1 MSAARDLL
9 ARSGQTGKFAL
20 GFVLVLV
27 GGTVVFIAGL
37 LIGRASSAQYAL
49 LTLLGVAIGLGGFMY
64 LCVAIRC
71 PDCGAKWI
79 WLMASKRRG
88 DPLHWG
94 WQNAACPV
102 CRYIG

>member
-1 MSAARDLL
+1 MSAAKDLL
-9 ARSGQTGKFAL
+9 ARSGQTGKFMS
-20 GFVLVLV
+20 GFVLVLI
-27 GGTVVFIAGL
+27 GGAIVFISGL
-37 LIGRASSAQYAL
+37 LIGRASSALYAL
-49 LTLLGVAIGLGGFMY
+49 SSSLGVAIGLGGFVY

-102 CRYIG
+102 CGYAG